1 MGIDPLTHQPLTP
14 PPAAPLEHDKGHPD
28 GQCEEPD
35 EENKDSPVAASQ
47 VKELEE
53 CDVASFCVDE
63 VPLIDLKEILIPC
76 HPSSSATSS
85 SMSTSSS
92 SAVITHGNIFE
103 DLEFPELEWSWDY
116 SNDIRLWDEDF
127 DWDSNLL
134 IEEGTQGSMSTE
146 AAGST
151 AYQIPV
157 LDQISWAS

>member
-1 MGIDPLTHQPLTP
+1 MGIDPLTHQPLPP

-47 VKELEE
+47 VKEPEE
-53 CDVASFCVDE
+53 CAVASFCVDE
-63 VPLIDLKEILIPC
+63 VPLIDPKEILIPC
-76 HPSSSATSS
+76 HPSSSVTSS

-103 DLEFPELEWSWDY
+103 DLEFQELEWSWDY

-127 DWDSNLL
+127 DWDPTLL